1 MTEATL
7 RTCPV
12 LRYTVSEYSAFG
24 LFRVVAELDAGSDR
38 EALREAR
45 RIVPHGSGELRQGY
59 RTVCRFGRA

>member
-1 MTEATL
+1 VTEATL
-7 RTCPV
+7 QTCPV
-12 LRYTVSEYSAFG
+12 LRYTVFEYTAFG
-24 LFRVVAELDAGSDR
+24 MFRAAAELDAASDR

>member
-1 MTEATL
+1 M
-7 RTCPV
+7 
-12 LRYTVSEYSAFG
+12 
-24 LFRVVAELDAGSDR
+24 FRAAAELDAASDR